1 MRAWRSQLLADV
13 RGRVLEIGA
22 GTGLNLEHYPSNI
35 ESLTLVEPDPQMRH
49 RLQRKL
55 ATHRLA
61 PRCMLLG
68 DHGESLGLEPAAYD
82 VVVSTLVLCS
92 VQRVPAVLEH
102 ARRVLCP
109 GGRLL
114 SIEHIAATPGTTR
127 HRVQAW
133 LEPAWKF
140 VSGGCHLRR
149 DPRAHLVAA
158 GFLLQSSR
166 ETEILGVPGFMRS
179 GLVSTWLAP

>member
-1 MRAWRSQLLADV
+1 
-13 RGRVLEIGA
+13 
-22 GTGLNLEHYPSNI
+22 LNLEHYPRDI
-35 ESLTLVEPDPQMRH
+35 ENLTLVEPDPQMRH

-55 ATHRLA
+55 AGHSLA
-61 PRCMLLG
+61 PRCVLLG
-68 DHGESLGLEPAAYD
+68 EHGESLGLEAAAYD
-82 VVVSTLVLCS
+82 VIVSTLVLCS
-92 VQRVPAVLEH
+92 VQRVPAVLEQ
-102 ARRVLCP
+102 ARRLLRP

-114 SIEHIAATPGTTR
+114 SIEHIAAPPGTTR
-127 HRVQAW
+127 RRVQAW

-149 DPRAHLVAA
+149 DPRAHLAAA
-158 GFLLQSSR
+158 GFVLQSSS